1 MRRITSRRP
10 GHRAAAEDEH
20 LRRGEVR
27 GHGHIVRVAQ
37 VQRLHDLL
45 ILPGVAVI
53 RIGEQ
58 QHQID
63 LVIGDPGVDLLVT
76 ALIVGKIQRHGRPV
90 ASATRRPV
98 VAVAER
104 LCLLST
110 LL

>member
-1 MRRITSRRP
+1 M
-10 GHRAAAEDEH
+10 
-20 LRRGEVR
+20 
-27 GHGHIVRVAQ
+27 
-37 VQRLHDLL
+37 
-45 ILPGVAVI
+45 

-76 ALIVGKIQRHGRPV
+76 ALNCAEKGPASRAGPVRLRDKAARCGRGG
-90 ASATRRPV
+90 
-98 VAVAER
+98 ER